1 MGKNT
6 FMIGDFPNRSTN
18 IPNIHLI
25 TTYILPGK
33 ILKTMFK
40 GKIHSD
46 DYIYLLPEGILPK
59 DTDVEFYQCYINH
72 YHQQYLYSSNDSVC
86 RIVEEAEA
94 ENIVVIVALE
104 PSSREKFFQFLE
116 TEFPWEIAKRT
127 DVWLDE
133 IIRQEKCYILE
144 TSIGTEKRKTKEDKI
159 IETFPTLPTFPR
171 KVIDIDLGSNF
182 KTSLTFGSD

>member
-1 MGKNT
+1 
-6 FMIGDFPNRSTN
+6 MIGDFPDRSTN

-25 TTYILPGK
+25 TTYVLPGK
-33 ILKTMFK
+33 ILKKMFK

-72 YHQQYLYSSNDSVC
+72 HHSKYLYSSNDSVC
-86 RIVEEAEA
+86 RIVEGAEA

-104 PSSREKFFQFLE
+104 PSSRDRFLNFID
-116 TEFPWEIAKRT
+116 TEFPWKVTKQT

-133 IIRQEKCYILE
+133 IIKQEKCYILE
-144 TSIGTEKRKTKEDKI
+144 TSIGTEKRTTDENKI

-182 KTSLTFGSD
+182 RTSLTFGSD